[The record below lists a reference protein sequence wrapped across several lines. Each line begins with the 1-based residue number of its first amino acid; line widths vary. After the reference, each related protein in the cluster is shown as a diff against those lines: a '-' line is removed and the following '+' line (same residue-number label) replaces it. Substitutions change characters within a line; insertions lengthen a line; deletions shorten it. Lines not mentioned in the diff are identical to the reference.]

1 MITAM
6 AFLTH
11 YRPSLRMKKILAIAL
26 LLCSHLIIAQPETT
40 MLTMTGVSQHSNYN
54 PAFVPN
60 YKFVFSI
67 GMVSAHTHYSNSSF
81 KYNDLVVK
89 RGDSLVA
96 DLPHFEDQLN
106 DKNYVTVATDVEV
119 FRLGIKA
126 GKRLYF
132 NWYVTNK
139 AYGRQMIPKEL
150 VSLISNGNAGFV
162 NQTASFA
169 PQFEGLAY
177 LESAWGASYMVN
189 DKLTVGGRIKLLR
202 GVLNVTTEN
211 TDITMALDE
220 NYATTV
226 SAQVNVKTSGIQSMD
241 NEIDFKNYLKNK
253 GLALDVG
260 ATLKVTKELT
270 VGASLLDI
278 GGINWNHDTYA
289 YTLNK
294 SEATYTFEGIDLQK
308 VLDGDDD
315 YMDALKDSIEE
326 KFDLQEGAIGS
337 YRTPLPGKMY
347 LTASYA
353 WKRNTTF
360 GALLFFEKFRG
371 RFYPGFSASA
381 HKEFGRIMG
390 ASLSYTAVNRT
401 YGNFGLGLNLN
412 LTPFQFYVVGDN
424 LLRMPTSYLV
434 NKGFNRYISET
445 QYFNLRVGLNFVFGR
460 VLPEDRKTYNSR
472 KK

>member
-1 MITAM
+1 MISSM
-6 AFLTH
+6 AFPTH
-11 YRPSLRMKKILAIAL
+11 YRPSFCMKKILVIAL
-26 LLCSHLIIAQPETT
+26 LLFSHLIIAQPETT
-40 MLTMTGVSQHSNYN
+40 MYTLSGVVQHSNYN

-67 GMVSAHTHYSNSSF
+67 GMVSAHSHYSNSSF

-96 DLPHFEDQLN
+96 DLPHFEEQLH
-106 DKNYVTVATDVEV
+106 DKNYVTVASDVEV
-119 FRLGIKA
+119 FRLGVKA
-126 GKRLYF
+126 GKKLYL
-132 NWYVTNK
+132 NWYITNK
-139 AYGRQMIPKEL
+139 AYGRQMIPKEF
-150 VSLISNGNAGFV
+150 VSLLSDGNATLV
-162 NQTASFA
+162 NQNSSFA

-177 LESAWGASYMVN
+177 LESAWGASYLVN
-189 DKLTVGGRIKLLR
+189 DKLTVGARIKLLR
-202 GVLNVTTEN
+202 GVLNVTTED
-211 TDITMALDE
+211 TEITMALDE
-220 NYATTV
+220 NYATTL

-241 NEIDFKNYLKNK
+241 DEIDFKNYLKNK
-253 GLALDVG
+253 GLALDLG
-260 ATLKVTKELT
+260 ATLKITKELT

-278 GGINWNHDTYA
+278 GGINWKHDTYA
-289 YTLNK
+289 YTLDK

-308 VLDGDDD
+308 VLNGDDD
-315 YMDALKDSIEE
+315 YLDAEKDSIEE
-326 KFDLQEGAIGS
+326 KFDLQEGTIGS

-360 GALLFFEKFRG
+360 GAVLFFEKFRG

-390 ASLSYTAVNRT
+390 ASVSYTAINRT

-424 LLRMPTSYLV
+424 LLRIPTSYLA
-434 NKGFNRYISET
+434 NGGFNRYVSET
-445 QYFNLRVGLNFVFGR
+445 QYFNLRVGLNFIFGR